1 MGSFQSFKIAS
12 GQVNSK
18 TKVRV
23 PQESTYKNELY
34 RVLVNWLCKEG
45 AKVTAQWHLKINS
58 NDKYCDIVV
67 RKDDQVILLKL
78 LATPTKGQLDEHYD
92 YTVKPLCTDLWCTD
106 NFLY

>member
-1 MGSFQSFKIAS
+1 MGSFRSFKIAS

-78 LATPTKGQLDEHYD
+78 LSMPTKGQLDEHYD